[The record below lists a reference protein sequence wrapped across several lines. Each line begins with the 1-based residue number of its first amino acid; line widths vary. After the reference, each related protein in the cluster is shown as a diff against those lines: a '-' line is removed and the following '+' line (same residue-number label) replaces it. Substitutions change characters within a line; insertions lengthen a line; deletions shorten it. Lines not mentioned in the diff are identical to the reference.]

1 MRHTPDR
8 RRRSAGIVLA
18 VLFVCTAGLAVSTGI
33 AAAQTAD
40 YDPHNPYLGMTV
52 TASDSQIQDGEFY
65 DLRVVD
71 SFDGGTV
78 TAHSFVE
85 ELQADGTEIR
95 IETDSLDPNNN
106 YFVSAPGLESPTT
119 LTEAQTFE
127 LREQTFDAGFGG
139 SDDSDDTGDTG
150 ASTDADEPKVESET
164 ASYYGT
170 VTIDGEPAPKNTI
183 IEAEINGEVRG
194 AITVETAGTYGN
206 ATQPGEQLVVDRPSD
221 NQQNVSFYITPP
233 DTDRIAANQSA
244 VWESGMHTQL
254 NLSAEVP
261 ITTESNNDSASDELT
276 DETTVDANETT
287 DEDTVADETT
297 DTAPGFGILV
307 ALVSLAVAVLFG
319 RHYRT

>member
-1 MRHTPDR
+1 MRHTSDR

-18 VLFVCTAGLAVSTGI
+18 VLFVCTAGLAVSTGVT
-33 AAAQTAD
+33 AAQTAD
-40 YDPHNPYLGMTV
+40 YDPQNPYLGMTV

-65 DLRVVD
+65 ELRVVD

-78 TAHSFVE
+78 NAHSFVE

-95 IETDSLDPNNN
+95 IETDSLDPDEN
-106 YFVSAPGLESPTT
+106 YFVSGPGLDSPTT

-127 LREQTFDAGFGG
+127 LREQTFDAGFGE
-139 SDDSDDTGDTG
+139 SDDSDDTG
-150 ASTDADEPKVESET
+150 ASTDADEPKAESET

-170 VTIDGEPAPKNTI
+170 VAIDGEPAPKNTT

-194 AITVETAGTYGN
+194 AIPVETAGTYGN
-206 ATQPGEQLVVDRPSD
+206 ATQSGEQLVVDRPSD

-233 DTDRIAANQSA
+233 DTDRIAANQSV
-244 VWESGMHTQL
+244 VWESGTHTQL

-261 ITTESNNDSASDELT
+261 ITTESNNDSVSDELT

-297 DTAPGFGILV
+297 DTAPGFGVLV
-307 ALVSLAVAVLFG
+307 ALVALAVVVLFG

>member
-78 TAHSFVE
+78 NAHSFVE
-85 ELQADGTEIR
+85 ELQADSTEIR
-95 IETDSLDPNNN
+95 IETDSLDPDEN
-106 YFVSAPGLESPTT
+106 YFVSGPGLDSPTT

-127 LREQTFDAGFGG
+127 LREQTFNAGFGG
-139 SDDSDDTGDTG
+139 SDDSDDSNDTG
-150 ASTDADEPKVESET
+150 ASTDTNGSEQESET
-164 ASYYGT
+164 ARYYGT
-170 VTIDGEPAPKNTI
+170 VTIDDDPAPSNTT

-194 AITVETAGTYGN
+194 TITVETAGRYGN
-206 ATQPGEQLVVDRPSD
+206 ATQSGEQLVVDRPSG

-233 DTDRIAANQSA
+233 DSDRIAADQSV
-244 VWESGMHTQL
+244 VWTSGTLTQL
-254 NLSAEVP
+254 NLSAETP
-261 ITTESNNDSASDELT
+261 TTAASDDESASDDLT
-276 DETTVDANETT
+276 DETTVDANETA
-287 DEDTVADETT
+287 DEDAVADETT
-297 DTAPGFGILV
+297 DTAPGFGVFV

-319 RHYRT
+319 RHYRA